1 MNPFTQQH
9 DADTTESER
18 SGRLILIFIWFTAV
32 TIAGGFGFVI
42 GLIGPKPF
50 RHIQVFGTTLFH
62 STPFSL
68 ALYGMSAVGLIL
80 TILYIAVEIASRFD
94 EQVPDS

>member
-18 SGRLILIFIWFTAV
+18 SGWLVLTFIWFAAV
-32 TIAGGFGFVI
+32 TIAGGFGFAI
-42 GLIGPKPF
+42 GVIGPKPF
-50 RHIQVFGTTLFH
+50 SHIQVFGTTLFH
-62 STPFSL
+62 PTPLGL
-68 ALYGMSAVGLIL
+68 ALYGMSAAGLIL